1 MMDLPKWKNKVDNRL
16 KRLTTARS
24 IILMYHRISEP
35 GIDPWGLAVR
45 PGHFAE
51 QLAVLKKHTQPVCLR
66 ELVPARQAGK
76 CPDKAVVITFDD
88 GYADNL
94 YQAKPLLDQHRVPAT
109 VFVATGYTEKR
120 QPFWWDELA
129 DLCFRPK
136 KLPETLL
143 LTINGKKEQLDL
155 DETVFGNPNDQI
167 RAREGQPGT
176 RLYFY
181 HSLWETLQKLTV
193 KERENALNQIA
204 AWSGYRPDSRPEIRP
219 MTPAEL
225 IELASGSRIEIGA
238 HTVNHAALT
247 AHPAKIRT
255 AEIAKSKAYLE
266 KLLGHPVLSF
276 SYPFGLHDRKTA
288 SLVRKTGF
296 ICACTTEEA
305 TVWKGTGRFRLPRF
319 TVPDWDGAT
328 FEKKLLSWL
337 QNE

>member
-1 MMDLPKWKNKVDNRL
+1 M
-16 KRLTTARS
+16 
-24 IILMYHRISEP
+24 
-35 GIDPWGLAVR
+35 
-45 PGHFAE
+45 
-51 QLAVLKKHTQPVCLR
+51 QPMRLR
-66 ELVPARQAGK
+66 ELVPARQAGR

-94 YQAKPLLDQHRVPAT
+94 YRAKPLLDQHRIPAT

-129 DLCFRPK
+129 DLCFRPE
-136 KLPETLL
+136 KLPETLH
-143 LTINGKKEQLDL
+143 LTINGKKERWAPG
-155 DETVFGNPNDQI
+155 EAVVGNPSNQI
-167 RAREGQPGT
+167 CTREGQPGT

-181 HSLWETLQKLTV
+181 HSLWETLQGLTV
-193 KERENALNQIA
+193 EERENALNQIA
-204 AWSGYRPDSRPEIRP
+204 AWSGFRPDPHPETRP
-219 MTPAEL
+219 MTSTEL
-225 IELASGSRIEIGA
+225 IEIASGGRIEIGA

-247 AHPAKIRT
+247 AHPAKIQA
-255 AEIAKSKAYLE
+255 AEIAQSKTYLE
-266 KLLGHPVLSF
+266 QLLGHPVLSF

-288 SLVRKTGF
+288 SRVRKTGF

-319 TVPDWDGAT
+319 NVPDWDGAT